1 MFISIL
7 INSLVSGGMFAILA
21 VGFSLVFGVAKIL
34 NMAHTAFYM
43 VTVFIIFIAIKTLG
57 LALPIIVVLAV
68 IVPGV
73 LGIVC
78 YKLCFD
84 RVKVHQ
90 TAVMIISVAIAILFQ
105 EIFLIIFT
113 GNFQRVP
120 PFIPGFVKI
129 AGVPVLKQHFFTA
142 AASLVILIGLWFLLS
157 KTALGKAIRAVEQD
171 IEVANLFGINV
182 SRISMLVTGISAAL
196 AGVAGLVM
204 APVVVVHPLMWTAPL
219 VIVLAAVVLGGMG
232 SIKGSVIAAYILGF
246 AETLVVFLVPGGS
259 YLRGAVSLTIMVIV
273 LLVRPEGLWGVVFE
287 EERL

>member
-43 VTVFIIFIAIKTLG
+43 VTVFLIFITMKILG
-57 LALPIIVVLAV
+57 LALPIAAILSIIVTAL
-68 IVPGV
+68 

-113 GNFQRVP
+113 GHFRRVP
-120 PFIPGFVKI
+120 PFIPGFVTI
-129 AGVPVLKQHFFTA
+129 AGVPVLNQHFFTA
-142 AASLVILIGLWFLLS
+142 GASLVTLIGLWLLLS
-157 KTALGKAIRAVEQD
+157 KTRLGKAIRAVEQD
-171 IEVANLFGINV
+171 IEIANLFGINV
-182 SRISMLVTGISAAL
+182 SRISMLVMGISVGL
-196 AGVAGLVM
+196 AGIAGLVI
-204 APVVVVHPLMWTAPL
+204 APVVVLHPLMWTGPL

-232 SIKGSVIAAYILGF
+232 SIKGSIIAAYILGF

-259 YLRGAVSLTIMVIV
+259 FLRGAVSLAIMVVV
-273 LLVRPEGLWGVVFE
+273 LLVRPEGLLGVAFE

>member
-1 MFISIL
+1 MFVSIL

-43 VTVFIIFIAIKTLG
+43 VSVFLVFITVKILG
-57 LALPIIVVLAV
+57 LPLPVAAIFSIIIPVF
-68 IVPGV
+68 
-73 LGIVC
+73 LGIGC

-105 EIFLIIFT
+105 EVFLITLT
-113 GNFQRVP
+113 GSFRRVP

-142 AASLVILIGLWFLLS
+142 AASLLTLIGLWLLLS
-157 KTALGKAIRAVEQD
+157 KTRLGKAIRAVEQD
-171 IEVANLFGINV
+171 IEIANLFGINV
-182 SRISMLVTGISAAL
+182 SRISMVVMGISTFL
-196 AGVAGLVM
+196 AGVAGLVI
-204 APVVVVHPLMWTAPL
+204 APVVVVHPLMWTSPL

-246 AETLVVFLVPGGS
+246 AENLVVFLVPGGS
-259 YLRGAVSLTIMVIV
+259 FLRGAVSLTIMVAV